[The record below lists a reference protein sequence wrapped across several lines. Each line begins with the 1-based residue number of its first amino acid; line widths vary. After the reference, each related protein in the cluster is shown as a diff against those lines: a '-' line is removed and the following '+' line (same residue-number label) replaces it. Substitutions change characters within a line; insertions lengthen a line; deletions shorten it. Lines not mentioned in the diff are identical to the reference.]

1 MLPRKL
7 LKISNLLAL
16 KILLAGCNP
25 DPGLDL
31 KLYQGDSASLKVTSD
46 RHGDVK
52 CYEYSFDQMTCTWT
66 EDLAREIKE
75 LRAYVKKC
83 ERCFND
89 KQIRK
94 ASGESHPSCRD

>member
-1 MLPRKL
+1 MRLKTL
-7 LKISNLLAL
+7 LKTSALVALKIS
-16 KILLAGCNP
+16 LAGCNP

-31 KLYQGDSASLKVTSD
+31 KLYQGDSANIQVISD
-46 RHGDVK
+46 RHGKVG
-52 CYEYSFDQMTCTWT
+52 CHQFDFDNMTCTWT

-89 KQIRK
+89 KRI
-94 ASGESHPSCRD
+94 